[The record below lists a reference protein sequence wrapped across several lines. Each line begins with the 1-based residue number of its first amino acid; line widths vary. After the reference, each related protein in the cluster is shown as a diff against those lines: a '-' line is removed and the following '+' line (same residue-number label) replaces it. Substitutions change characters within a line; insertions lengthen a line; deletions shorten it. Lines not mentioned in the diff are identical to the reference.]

1 MKPVDVT
8 RQEFVF
14 QIVSVYI
21 KQKLSLYCC
30 FIDHYIV
37 QTALRHVLFPVGGM
51 YKKEVKRIASA
62 IGLDRIANKDES
74 MGICFI
80 GSRRFKSFINDYI
93 VPTPGLAG
101 NRHLSE
107 LVFHD
112 CVWRGD
118 GPMLG

>member
-1 MKPVDVT
+1 MKLVDVT
-8 RQEFVF
+8 RQSSYFRLCRCTYNRNL
-14 QIVSVYI
+14 IN
-21 KQKLSLYCC
+21 
-30 FIDHYIV
+30 HYIV

-51 YKKEVKRIASA
+51 YKKEVKRIASE
-62 IGLDRIANKDES
+62 IGLNRIANKDES